1 MTPFQLAWV
10 FLKAEIKDPHEL
22 RTQQFQEG
30 MRGLSDL
37 FNQPSPDDMTPAQ
50 IEAEMRSFESNPQNS
65 AYINLRDQNHPAPKP
80 LTTRNPRQ
88 TRLPGTDEPS
98 HFAANF
104 ANSTR
109 RLAAQKEK
117 ARAHLN
123 QHPPRLYRRKD
134 SDGANYAMMAG
145 DENLGNIGVE
155 GPSGGELDMHSIGYG
170 EVNRPYQRQG
180 LYGSALQ
187 GIINDTGSLSSSARN
202 SQSGPFHEQ
211 FNPPNVDRGRGKF
224 QYEGGEPYEMFDI
237 NYTQLPAKETP
248 RDWGDLQYET
258 GAMPVFEDKG
268 PQGQPPALNPR
279 DREQASLARWGY
291 IPGDARYN

>member
-10 FLKAEIKDPHEL
+10 FLKAESKHFS
-22 RTQQFQEG
+22 QQ
-30 MRGLSDL
+30 LSDL
-37 FNQPSPDDMTPAQ
+37 FNPPSPDDMTSAQ
-50 IEAEMRSFESNPQNS
+50 IEAEMRSFENNPQNS

-80 LTTRNPRQ
+80 APMGNTHQ

-98 HFAANF
+98 RHDIEMQNAG
-104 ANSTR
+104 R
-109 RLAAQKEK
+109 RLADQKEK

-123 QHPPRLYRRKD
+123 QYPPRLYRQKD

-145 DENLGNIGVE
+145 DKNLGNVSIDGSE
-155 GPSGGELDMHSIGYG
+155 GRNGIGYG

-187 GIINDTGSLSSSARN
+187 GIINDTGSLSSTARN
-202 SQSGPFHEQ
+202 RQSGPFHEQ
-211 FNPPNVDRGRGKF
+211 FNPPNVKRQRGGN
-224 QYEGGEPYEMFDI
+224 YEPIDAATFELGNGGAYDYSEI

-248 RDWGDLQYET
+248 RDWGDLQYDT

-268 PQGQPPALNPR
+268 PQQIPALNPR

-291 IPGDARYN
+291 IPGQQTYN